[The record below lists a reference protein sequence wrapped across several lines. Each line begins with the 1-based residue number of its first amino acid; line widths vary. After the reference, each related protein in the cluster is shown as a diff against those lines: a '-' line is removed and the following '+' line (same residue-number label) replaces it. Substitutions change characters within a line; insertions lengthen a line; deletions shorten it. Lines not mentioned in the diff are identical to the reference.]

1 MVLKP
6 KPLQRRKSKTG
17 MVDGPENT
25 SHALAA
31 TAMIQDD
38 EDFYRE
44 PIKRIV
50 RPDNQVCLT
59 LATKRRINRKLEI
72 TY

>member
-1 MVLKP
+1 MAPKP
-6 KPLQRRKSKTG
+6 KPVQGRRKSKMGTEAF
-17 MVDGPENT
+17 DNA
-25 SHALAA
+25 SHTAVA

-50 RPDNQVCLT
+50 RPENQVC
-59 LATKRRINRKLEI
+59 
-72 TY
+72 